1 MTMKQ
6 GLRRIAAL
14 LALIGILASFACAG
28 AETAQIPWN
37 LTLVNSTHAVPEDWV
52 VPEFTELRNGQK
64 VDSRIYPELQAMF
77 DAARA
82 AGRTPLV
89 ISSYRT
95 YEDQKNMLVKKYR
108 SFKEKGY
115 SHEDAQTEA
124 LKWAAYPGYSEHQL
138 GLAIDVGTANSEKC
152 SKDRVWSWL
161 KEHRA
166 EYGFIWRYSEEK
178 SDITGISNEPWH
190 FRYVGVEAAT
200 YIMENNLCL
209 EEYMQQFYG
218 LD

>member
-1 MTMKQ
+1 MKQ

-115 SHEDAQTEA
+115 SHEDAQVEA

-161 KEHRA
+161 KEHCA

-178 SDITGISNEPWH
+178 SAITGIANEPWH

-209 EEYMQQFYG
+209 EEYMLQFYG
-218 LD
+218 LS

>member
-1 MTMKQ
+1 MRY
-6 GLRRIAAL
+6 GLKRFAAL
-14 LALIGILASFACAG
+14 LALICILTSSLG
-28 AETAQIPWN
+28 AIAEQIPWN

-52 VPEFTELRNGQK
+52 VPEFTELRNGQR

-138 GLAIDVGTANSEKC
+138 GLAIDVGTSNSEKC

-161 KEHRA
+161 KEHCA

-178 SDITGISNEPWH
+178 SAITGIANEPWH

-209 EEYMQQFYG
+209 EEYMLEFYG
-218 LD
+218 LS

>member
-1 MTMKQ
+1 MRY
-6 GLRRIAAL
+6 GLKRFAAL
-14 LALIGILASFACAG
+14 LALICILTSSLG
-28 AETAQIPWN
+28 AIAEQIPWN

-52 VPEFTELRNGQK
+52 VPEFTELRNGQR

-95 YEDQKNMLVKKYR
+95 YDDQKNMLVKKYR

-138 GLAIDVGTANSEKC
+138 GLAVDIVDANMQDLTDEQENTETQKWLMANSW
-152 SKDRVWSWL
+152 R
-161 KEHRA
+161 
-166 EYGFIWRYSEEK
+166 YGFIHRYPNDK
-178 SDITGISNEPWH
+178 TDITGIIYEPWH
-190 FRYVGVEAAT
+190 YRYVGKAAAQDIFNRDIT
-200 YIMENNLCL
+200 L
-209 EEYMQQFYG
+209 EEYVGKTNQS
-218 LD
+218 

>member
-1 MTMKQ
+1 MTHCLKK
-6 GLRRIAAL
+6 LAAL
-14 LALIGILASFACAG
+14 LALICILTSSLG
-28 AETAQIPWN
+28 ALAEQIPWN

-95 YEDQKNMLVKKYR
+95 YDDQKNMLVKKYR
-108 SFKEKGY
+108 KFKEQGY
-115 SHEDAQTEA
+115 SHEDAQIEA

-138 GLAIDVGTANSEKC
+138 GLAIDVGTSNSEKC

-161 KEHRA
+161 KEHCA

-178 SDITGISNEPWH
+178 SAITGIANEPWH

-209 EEYMQQFYG
+209 EEYMEQFYG
-218 LD
+218 LR

>member
-1 MTMKQ
+1 MTHSLKK
-6 GLRRIAAL
+6 LAAL
-14 LALIGILASFACAG
+14 LALSCILTSSLG
-28 AETAQIPWN
+28 ALAEQIPWN
-37 LTLVNSTHAVPEDWV
+37 LTLVNSIHAVPEDWV

-95 YEDQKNMLVKKYR
+95 YDDQKNMLVKKYR
-108 SFKEKGY
+108 AFKEQGY
-115 SHEDAQTEA
+115 SHEDAQAEA

-138 GLAIDVGTANSEKC
+138 GLAIDVGTSNSEKC

-161 KEHRA
+161 KEHCA

-178 SDITGISNEPWH
+178 SAITGIANEPWH

-209 EEYMQQFYG
+209 EESMLKFYG
-218 LD
+218 LN

>member
-1 MTMKQ
+1 MTHSLKK
-6 GLRRIAAL
+6 LAAL
-14 LALIGILASFACAG
+14 LALICILTASLG
-28 AETAQIPWN
+28 ALAEQIPWN

-52 VPEFTELRNGQK
+52 VPEFTELRNGQR

-95 YEDQKNMLVKKYR
+95 YDDQKAMLVKKYR
-108 SFKEKGY
+108 AFKEQGY
-115 SHEDAQTEA
+115 SHEDAQAEA

-138 GLAIDVGTANSEKC
+138 GLAIDVGTSNSEKC

-161 KEHRA
+161 KEHCA

-178 SDITGISNEPWH
+178 SAITGIANEPWH

-209 EEYMQQFYG
+209 EEYMEQFYG
-218 LD
+218 LS

>member
-1 MTMKQ
+1 MTHSLKK
-6 GLRRIAAL
+6 LAAL
-14 LALIGILASFACAG
+14 LALICILTSSLG
-28 AETAQIPWN
+28 ALAEQIPWN
-37 LTLVNSTHAVPEDWV
+37 LTLVNSIHAVPEDWV
-52 VPEFTELRNGQK
+52 VPEFTELRNGQR

-95 YEDQKNMLVKKYR
+95 YDDQKAMLLKKYN
-108 SFKEKGY
+108 SFRDKGY
-115 SHEDAQTEA
+115 SQEDAQVEA

-138 GLAIDVGTANSEKC
+138 GLAIDVGTSNSEKC

-161 KEHRA
+161 KEHCA

-178 SDITGISNEPWH
+178 SAITGIANEPWH

-209 EEYMQQFYG
+209 EEYIQQFYG
-218 LD
+218 LN

>member
-1 MTMKQ
+1 MRNALK
-6 GLRRIAAL
+6 RFAAL
-14 LALIGILASFACAG
+14 LALVCMLLASMG
-28 AETAQIPWN
+28 AVAEEIPWN

-52 VPEFTELRNGQK
+52 IPEFTELRNGQK
-64 VDSRIYPELQAMF
+64 VDKRIYPELQAMF
-77 DAARA
+77 DACRK

-95 YEDQKNMLVKKYR
+95 YDDQKAMLVKKYNK
-108 SFKEKGY
+108 FKDQGY
-115 SHEDAQTEA
+115 SHEDAQIEA

-138 GLAIDVGTANSEKC
+138 GLAIDVGTSNSEKC
-152 SKDRVWSWL
+152 SKDRVWAWL
-161 KEHRA
+161 KEHCA

-178 SDITGISNEPWH
+178 SAITGIANEPWH

-209 EEYMQQFYG
+209 EEYMEQFYG
-218 LD
+218 LR

>member
-1 MTMKQ
+1 MRY
-6 GLRRIAAL
+6 GLKRFAAL
-14 LALIGILASFACAG
+14 LALICILTSSLG
-28 AETAQIPWN
+28 AIAEQIPWN

-82 AGRTPLV
+82 AGRMPLV

-95 YEDQKNMLVKKYR
+95 YDDQKNMLVKKYR

-115 SHEDAQTEA
+115 SHEDAQIEA

-161 KEHRA
+161 KEHCA

>member
-1 MTMKQ
+1 MTHCLKK
-6 GLRRIAAL
+6 LAAL
-14 LALIGILASFACAG
+14 LALICILTSSLG
-28 AETAQIPWN
+28 ALAEQIPWN

-52 VPEFTELRNGQK
+52 VPEFTELRNGQR

-95 YEDQKNMLVKKYR
+95 YDDQKNMLVKKYR
-108 SFKEKGY
+108 AFKEQGY
-115 SHEDAQTEA
+115 SHEDAQIEA
-124 LKWAAYPGYSEHQL
+124 LKWAAYPGYSEQQL
-138 GLAIDVGTANSEKC
+138 GLAIDVGTSNSEKC

-161 KEHRA
+161 KEHCA

-178 SDITGISNEPWH
+178 SAITGIANEPWH

-209 EEYMQQFYG
+209 EEYMEQFYG
-218 LD
+218 LR

>member
-1 MTMKQ
+1 MTNSLKK
-6 GLRRIAAL
+6 LAAL
-14 LALIGILASFACAG
+14 LALICILTASLG
-28 AETAQIPWN
+28 ALAEQIPWN

-95 YEDQKNMLVKKYR
+95 YDDQKAMLVKKYR
-108 SFKEKGY
+108 AFKEQGY
-115 SHEDAQTEA
+115 SHEDAQAEA

-138 GLAIDVGTANSEKC
+138 GLAIDVGTSNSEKC

-161 KEHRA
+161 KEHCA

-178 SDITGISNEPWH
+178 SAITGIANEPWH

-209 EEYMQQFYG
+209 EEYMEQFYG
-218 LD
+218 LR

>member
-1 MTMKQ
+1 MRY
-6 GLRRIAAL
+6 GLKRFAAL
-14 LALIGILASFACAG
+14 LALICILTSSLG
-28 AETAQIPWN
+28 AIAEQIPWN

-52 VPEFTELRNGQK
+52 VPEFTELRNGQR

-95 YEDQKNMLVKKYR
+95 YDDQKNMLVKKYR

-115 SHEDAQTEA
+115 SHEDAQVEA
-124 LKWAAYPGYSEHQL
+124 LKWAAYPGSSEHQL

-161 KEHRA
+161 KEHCA

-178 SDITGISNEPWH
+178 SAITSIANEPWH

-209 EEYMQQFYG
+209 EEYMLEFYG
-218 LD
+218 LS

>member
-1 MTMKQ
+1 MTNSLKK
-6 GLRRIAAL
+6 LAAL
-14 LALIGILASFACAG
+14 LALICILTASLG
-28 AETAQIPWN
+28 ALAEQIPWN

-52 VPEFTELRNGQK
+52 VPEFTELRNGQR

-95 YEDQKNMLVKKYR
+95 YDDQKNMLVKKYR
-108 SFKEKGY
+108 KFKEQGY
-115 SHEDAQTEA
+115 SHEDAQIEA

-138 GLAIDVGTANSEKC
+138 GLAIDVGTSNSEKC

-161 KEHRA
+161 KEHCA

-178 SDITGISNEPWH
+178 SAITGIANEPCH

-209 EEYMQQFYG
+209 EEYMEQFYG
-218 LD
+218 LR

>member
-1 MTMKQ
+1 MTNSLKK
-6 GLRRIAAL
+6 LAAL
-14 LALIGILASFACAG
+14 LALICILTASLG
-28 AETAQIPWN
+28 ALAEQIPWN

-52 VPEFTELRNGQK
+52 VPEFTELRNGQR

-95 YEDQKNMLVKKYR
+95 YDDQKNMLVKKYR
-108 SFKEKGY
+108 AFKEQGY
-115 SHEDAQTEA
+115 SHEDAQAEA
-124 LKWAAYPGYSEHQL
+124 LKWAAYPGCSEHQL
-138 GLAIDVGTANSEKC
+138 GLAIDVGTSNSEKC

-161 KEHRA
+161 KEHCA

-178 SDITGISNEPWH
+178 SAITGIANEPWH

-209 EEYMQQFYG
+209 EEYMEQFYG
-218 LD
+218 LS

>member
-1 MTMKQ
+1 MTHSLKK
-6 GLRRIAAL
+6 LAAL
-14 LALIGILASFACAG
+14 LALICILTSSLG
-28 AETAQIPWN
+28 ALAEQIPWN

-52 VPEFTELRNGQK
+52 VPEFTELRNGQR

-95 YEDQKNMLVKKYR
+95 YDDQKNMLVKKYR
-108 SFKEKGY
+108 KFKEQGY
-115 SHEDAQTEA
+115 SHEDAQIEA

-138 GLAIDVGTANSEKC
+138 GLAIDVGTSNSEKC

-161 KEHRA
+161 KEHCA

-178 SDITGISNEPWH
+178 SAITGIANEPWH
-190 FRYVGVEAAT
+190 FRYVGVETAT

-209 EEYMQQFYG
+209 EEYMEQFYG
-218 LD
+218 LS

>member
-1 MTMKQ
+1 MTNSLKK
-6 GLRRIAAL
+6 LAAL
-14 LALIGILASFACAG
+14 LALICILTSSLG
-28 AETAQIPWN
+28 ALAEQIPWN

-52 VPEFTELRNGQK
+52 VPEFTELRNGQR

-95 YEDQKNMLVKKYR
+95 YDDQKNMLVKKYR
-108 SFKEKGY
+108 KFKEQGY
-115 SHEDAQTEA
+115 SHEDAQIEA

-138 GLAIDVGTANSEKC
+138 GLAIDVGTSNSETC

-161 KEHRA
+161 KEHCA

-178 SDITGISNEPWH
+178 SAITGIANEPWH

-209 EEYMQQFYG
+209 EEYMEQFYG
-218 LD
+218 LS

>member
-1 MTMKQ
+1 MTNSLKK
-6 GLRRIAAL
+6 LAAL
-14 LALIGILASFACAG
+14 LALICILTSSLG
-28 AETAQIPWN
+28 ALAEQIPWN

-52 VPEFTELRNGQK
+52 VPEFTELRNGQR

-95 YEDQKNMLVKKYR
+95 YDDQKNMLVKKYR
-108 SFKEKGY
+108 KFKEQGY
-115 SHEDAQTEA
+115 SHEDAQIEA

-138 GLAIDVGTANSEKC
+138 GLAIDVGTSNSEKC

-161 KEHRA
+161 KEHCA

-178 SDITGISNEPWH
+178 SAITGIANEPWH

-209 EEYMQQFYG
+209 EEYVEQFYG
-218 LD
+218 LS

>member
-1 MTMKQ
+1 MTHCLKK
-6 GLRRIAAL
+6 LAAL
-14 LALIGILASFACAG
+14 LALICILTSSLG
-28 AETAQIPWN
+28 ALAEQIPWN

-95 YEDQKNMLVKKYR
+95 YDDQKNMLVKKYR
-108 SFKEKGY
+108 KFKEQGY
-115 SHEDAQTEA
+115 SHEDAQAEA

-138 GLAIDVGTANSEKC
+138 GLAIDVGTSNSEKC

-161 KEHRA
+161 KEHCA

-178 SDITGISNEPWH
+178 SAITGIANEPWH

-209 EEYMQQFYG
+209 EEYMEQFYG
-218 LD
+218 LS

>member
-1 MTMKQ
+1 MTHCLKK
-6 GLRRIAAL
+6 LAAL
-14 LALIGILASFACAG
+14 LALICILTSSLG
-28 AETAQIPWN
+28 ALAEQIPWN

-95 YEDQKNMLVKKYR
+95 YDDQKNMLVKKYR
-108 SFKEKGY
+108 AFKEQGY
-115 SHEDAQTEA
+115 SHEDAQAEA

-138 GLAIDVGTANSEKC
+138 GLAIDVGTSNREKC

-161 KEHRA
+161 KEHCA

-178 SDITGISNEPWH
+178 SAITGIANEPWH

-209 EEYMQQFYG
+209 EEYMEQFYG
-218 LD
+218 LR

>member
-1 MTMKQ
+1 MTNSLKK
-6 GLRRIAAL
+6 LAAL
-14 LALIGILASFACAG
+14 LALICILTASLG
-28 AETAQIPWN
+28 ALAEQIPWN

-52 VPEFTELRNGQK
+52 VPEFTELRNGQR

-95 YEDQKNMLVKKYR
+95 YDDQKNMLVKKYR
-108 SFKEKGY
+108 AFKEKGY
-115 SHEDAQTEA
+115 SHEDAQIEA

-138 GLAIDVGTANSEKC
+138 GLAIDVGTSNSEKC

-161 KEHRA
+161 KEHCA

-178 SDITGISNEPWH
+178 SAITGIANEPWH

-209 EEYMQQFYG
+209 EEYMEQFYG
-218 LD
+218 LR

>member
-1 MTMKQ
+1 MRY
-6 GLRRIAAL
+6 GLKRFAAL
-14 LALIGILASFACAG
+14 LALICILTSSLG
-28 AETAQIPWN
+28 AIAEQIPWN

-52 VPEFTELRNGQK
+52 VPEFTELRNGQR

-95 YEDQKNMLVKKYR
+95 YDDQKNMLVKKYR

-138 GLAIDVGTANSEKC
+138 GLAIDVGTSNSEKC

-161 KEHRA
+161 KEHCA
-166 EYGFIWRYSEEK
+166 EYGFIWRYAEEK
-178 SDITGISNEPWH
+178 SAITGIANEPWH

-209 EEYMQQFYG
+209 EEYMQLFYG
-218 LD
+218 LS

>member
-1 MTMKQ
+1 MTHSLKK
-6 GLRRIAAL
+6 LAAL
-14 LALIGILASFACAG
+14 LALICILTSSLG
-28 AETAQIPWN
+28 ALAEQIPWN
-37 LTLVNSTHAVPEDWV
+37 LTLVNSIHAVPEDWV

-95 YEDQKNMLVKKYR
+95 YDDQKNMLVKKYR
-108 SFKEKGY
+108 AFKEQGY
-115 SHEDAQTEA
+115 SHEDAQIEA

-138 GLAIDVGTANSEKC
+138 GLAIDVGTSNSEKC

-161 KEHRA
+161 KEHCA

-178 SDITGISNEPWH
+178 SAITGIANEPWH

-209 EEYMQQFYG
+209 EEYMEQFYG
-218 LD
+218 LS

>member
-1 MTMKQ
+1 MTHAMKR
-6 GLRRIAAL
+6 LLAL
-14 LALIGILASFACAG
+14 LALLCILLSSLG
-28 AETAQIPWN
+28 AVAEQTEIPWN

-52 VPEFTELRNGQK
+52 VPEFTELRNGQR

-95 YEDQKNMLVKKYR
+95 YDDQKAMLLKKYN
-108 SFKEKGY
+108 SFRDKGY
-115 SHEDAQTEA
+115 SQEDAQVEA

-138 GLAIDVGTANSEKC
+138 GLAIDVGTSNSEKC

-161 KEHRA
+161 KEHCA

-209 EEYMQQFYG
+209 EEYMEQFYG
-218 LD
+218 LS

>member
-1 MTMKQ
+1 M
-6 GLRRIAAL
+6 
-14 LALIGILASFACAG
+14 
-28 AETAQIPWN
+28 
-37 LTLVNSTHAVPEDWV
+37 
-52 VPEFTELRNGQK
+52 VPEFTELRNGQR

-95 YEDQKNMLVKKYR
+95 YDDQKNMLVKKYR
-108 SFKEKGY
+108 AFKEQGY
-115 SHEDAQTEA
+115 SHEDAQIEA

-138 GLAIDVGTANSEKC
+138 GLAIDVGTSNSEKC

-161 KEHRA
+161 KEHCA

-178 SDITGISNEPWH
+178 SAITGIANEPWH

-209 EEYMQQFYG
+209 EEYMEQFYG
-218 LD
+218 LR